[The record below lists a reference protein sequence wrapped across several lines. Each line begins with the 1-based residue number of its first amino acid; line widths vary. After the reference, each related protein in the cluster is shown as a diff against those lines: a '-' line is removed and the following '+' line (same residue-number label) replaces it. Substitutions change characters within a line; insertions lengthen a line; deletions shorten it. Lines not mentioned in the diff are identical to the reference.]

1 VHRSHCA
8 EHLPDDILNG
18 MQGIAD
24 RIETH
29 DHSTLSVSELLAR
42 YDIAPTQQ
50 RRQIA
55 QILFARPQHLSADQV
70 LERVNQDDT
79 VASKATVYNTLGLFA
94 RKGLIREVI
103 VDPSKVFYDSNTSV
117 HHHFYNIDTGLL
129 QDIENQELNL
139 QNVPALPAGVELDSI
154 DIIVRVRTT
163 E

>member
-1 VHRSHCA
+1 M
-8 EHLPDDILNG
+8 L
-18 MQGIAD
+18 GIID
-24 RIETH
+24 NIETQDQH
-29 DHSTLSVSELLAR
+29 VLNVNELLSR
-42 YDIAPTQQ
+42 HNIAPTQQ

-70 LERVNQDDT
+70 LERVNQNST

-103 VDPSKVFYDSNTSV
+103 VDPSKVFYDSNTSA

-139 QNVPALPAGVELDSI
+139 RSLPALPVGVELDSI
-154 DIIVRVRTT
+154 DIIVRVRTA